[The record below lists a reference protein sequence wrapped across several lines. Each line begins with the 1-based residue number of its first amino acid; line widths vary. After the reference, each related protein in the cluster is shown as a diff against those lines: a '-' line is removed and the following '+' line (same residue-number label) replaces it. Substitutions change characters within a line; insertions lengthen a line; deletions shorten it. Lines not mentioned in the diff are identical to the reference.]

1 MDDTTTIGTPDQK
14 ITIKG
19 VEYSMS
25 FPDKDTLERL
35 ALVLSMNAGT
45 MIKMQAA
52 GALIQNCIG
61 EKAWNSVMGD
71 LLKGGLS
78 AEDVLVAFDQVLTV
92 VNQIADT
99 METPKPD
106 A

>member
-1 MDDTTTIGTPDQK
+1 MDDTTTIGTPDLK
-14 ITIKG
+14 LTIKG
-19 VEYSMS
+19 VEYPMTM
-25 FPDKDTLERL
+25 PDEDTLTRL
-35 ALVLSMNAGT
+35 FLVLSMDASAQV
-45 MIKMQAA
+45 KMQAA

-78 AEDVLVAFDQVLTV
+78 AEDVLAAFDQVLTV